1 MSATNE
7 PLASTAMARCK
18 QVVGGGG
25 LLVVTLLSLGACRGG
40 DGGGAGRE
48 GATSSTSAPSEERTT
63 SSTAPGAS
71 TTTAPA
77 GKVITVV
84 VAGGK
89 VVGGFR
95 REKVKQGE
103 PVVLRV
109 TSDTAD
115 EVHVH
120 GYDKK
125 VDVAAGGTAEIS
137 FTPDIPGV
145 FEVELEERKL
155 TLLEL
160 EVR

>member
-1 MSATNE
+1 MTRWNRA
-7 PLASTAMARCK
+7 LGR
-18 QVVGGGG
+18 G
-25 LLVVTLLSLGACRGG
+25 LLVVALLGLGACGG
-40 DGGGAGRE
+40 DDGGGAGGD
-48 GATSSTSAPSEERTT
+48 GAATSTSAPSEERTT
-63 SSTAPGAS
+63 SSAAPGETS
-71 TTTAPA
+71 TTAA

-95 REKVKQGE
+95 REKLKQGE
-103 PVVLRV
+103 SIVLRV

-125 VDVAAGGTAEIS
+125 VDVAAGGTAAIS